1 MHEYAGPLQRVVL
14 SRTLWVMVAL
24 PLLGVAWHV
33 VLWWRRARHVS
44 GAGPT
49 EAQLSGARTVGL
61 GTAVVTAAAVVGH
74 VISLLRLDAASRA
87 MLDPVARGVAL
98 GGLEAP
104 LDLWLDGTS
113 AVECTLACAV
123 AVAAAVVLAMRP
135 AAKRGWREWTWLHL
149 ALAGAMLS
157 FLADGFAGLA
167 LGWSLSAAAAAW
179 LAGWSSPRAA
189 AVAASRGALAV
200 ASLALGAVL
209 LFWALG
215 GDWDADDYG
224 ADAPDG
230 IAAVHLEPRGGAA
243 SVTMTAPGG
252 ALTYVDDSRVPL
264 ARVPFVR
271 AALPTGSH
279 VVRVVTGAR
288 DEEAARVTLGEGDE
302 AMLVPLGPT
311 LAMHAMR
318 EELAVRDA
326 RGEAPV
332 RQALEQRVAPGGV
345 AARRGGAP
353 ALPGRG
359 GGDEQRASPGG
370 RAGAAGRGGRER
382 DAGDA
387 RTGAAAAPRAA
398 LPLGAAHRHGRRRG
412 GRGDGPRRGVA
423 RARARGDRALAGVHA
438 RGAGR
443 ARVRGARDGRRRA
456 RARRDRRG
464 GSGERGAAPPRG
476 APFGRADRA
485 RRCAGR
491 VGPREPPGALLG
503 ALIASMERWVVGA
516 VATAVAAGAALAAW
530 MVATADR
537 HVVSTPA
544 TASRRAW
551 RARGGACSRSWA
563 CRWGAS
569 CGRSWRCSPCCSC
582 ARSRAPPRGCA
593 RAGATCCRCPAARRA
608 RWSSRRGRGW
618 VGTMTVTNVGSEPL
632 IVSRVAIRGDEDDVR
647 SPARVAVRFAE
658 GAATSATLAPG
669 AAKDIVVSWMPD
681 RDPRV
686 RQAFGHVV
694 VTSTDEEAGEVAMGF
709 RVQAPTGLGWL
720 GAHALSLLVGLP
732 LLVVLAAG
740 VARSTG
746 RRDAPIVARTALAVA
761 VAEVLLALWTYARFV
776 PDVGRA
782 DGNDGFQFVERAV
795 WVRSIG
801 AEWYVGLDGVSV
813 ALVPLAAVLWL
824 VALVVARVDRRGDAY
839 AASLALLASAV
850 TAALVAL
857 ELAVLFAAWQLVL
870 VALVM
875 LVGGWGGARAE
886 HAAAKIATYGAL
898 GSASMLGAFVALSH
912 ASGPTFLV
920 DGTAAAHT
928 LAIPELARTTFAAHA
943 PIAGIP
949 FVDVAWLLLFVGVAV
964 ATPVVPLHGWL
975 PEALEEAP
983 AGAGIM
989 LAGVVTSLGP
999 YLLVRVGLAAM
1010 PEGARWAGRVD
1021 RGARRPVDGVRGSLR
1036 DGPAGPAPLR
1046 GLRDHRDRR
1055 QRDAAGHRRRSRRR
1069 GWPGRSRRIFA
1080 RGLAAAMLLGVAA
1093 AARAARAHVR
1103 VRPLRRPRHRD
1114 AGSRSAGRRWAS
1126 ATSLG
1131 LIPLPRRLLGTRLP
1145 RDARELR
1152 APPGARHR
1160 VRRRPR
1166 RHRGSPPA
1174 RRPPAP
1180 PRPRRP
1186 GVASQ
1191 QLPRTLRRP
1200 PPGRGPPRSGSPHSA
1215 RDHRAPRRPVAH
1227 AAPGLDGSG
1236 RARRHRDRAAADVRF
1251 AGSIG
1256 GFFNAEARRGR
1267 GGRGGLGVDPTDSR
1281 ERRQSPL
1288 KISALSSSLRASALK
1303 NQEMAPETDG

>member
-33 VLWWRRARHVS
+33 VLWRRRAAVA
-44 GAGPT
+44 GGGGPT
-49 EAQLSGARTVGL
+49 QAQLTGARTVGL

-74 VISLLRLDAASRA
+74 VISLLRLDAATRA

-104 LDLWLDGTS
+104 LALWMDGTS
-113 AVECTLACAV
+113 AVECTLASAV
-123 AVAAAVVLAMRP
+123 ALGAAVVLAMRP
-135 AAKRGWREWTWLHL
+135 AARRGWREWAWLHL

-179 LAGWSSPRAA
+179 LAGWSSARAA

-200 ASLALGAVL
+200 ACMTLGAVL

-230 IAAVHLEPRGGAA
+230 IAAVHLESRGGAS

-271 AALPTGSH
+271 AALPQGSH

-302 AMLVPLGPT
+302 AVLVPLGPT
-311 LAMHAMR
+311 LAMHTMR

-326 RGEAPV
+326 HGDAPV

-345 AARRGGAP
+345 AVVAA
-353 ALPGRG
+353 ALLLFL
-359 GGDEQRASPGG
+359 
-370 RAGAAGRGGRER
+370 
-382 DAGDA
+382 
-387 RTGAAAAPRAA
+387 GAAAAMNNARSPVGAPGPLVAVAA
-398 LPLGAAHRHGRRRG
+398 SVMPAMLGPALLLRLEPLFPSARHTGTVVAAVGAAMVLGAAWQALAHEGIARWLVFTLGAPG
-412 GRGDGPRRGVA
+412 GLACAALGMGGG
-423 RARARGDRALAGVHA
+423 ARGLAVIA
-438 RGAGR
+438 
-443 ARVRGARDGRRRA
+443 VL
-456 RARRDRRG
+456 
-464 GSGERGAAPPRG
+464 GAAT
-476 APFGRADRA
+476 AALHLLA
-485 RRCAGR
+485 VRRSDVPIASDDAQ
-491 VGPREPPGALLG
+491 EESALVSLPERFG

-516 VATAVAAGAALAAW
+516 VATAVAAAAALAAW

-537 HVVSTPA
+537 HVVSTPGDRVA
-544 TASRRAW
+544 
-551 RARGGACSRSWA
+551 ARV
-563 CRWGAS
+563 
-569 CGRSWRCSPCCSC
+569 
-582 ARSRAPPRGCA
+582 A
-593 RAGATCCRCPAARRA
+593 RAGRRVQPLVGMPLGRFVWAILAALAVLLVCSVARA
-608 RWSSRRGRGW
+608 APGMHSSGRIVLSLPGGVQGPLELAPGQGGW
-618 VGTMTVTNVGSEPL
+618 VGTVTVTNVGTEPL

-669 AAKDIVVSWMPD
+669 AAKDLVVSWMPD

-761 VAEVLLALWTYARFV
+761 VVEVLLALWTYARFV

-795 WVRSIG
+795 WVRSVG
-801 AEWYVGLDGVSV
+801 AEWYVGLDGVSA

-824 VALVVARVDRRGDAY
+824 VAIVVARVDRRGDAY

-857 ELAVLFAAWQLVL
+857 DLAVLFAAWQLVL

-898 GSASMLGAFVALSH
+898 GSASLLGAFVALSR

-928 LAIPELARTTFAAHA
+928 LAIPELARTTFAAQA

-1010 PEGARWAGRVD
+1010 PEGARWAGASIAALGVLSTAYAGLCAMAQHDLRRFVAYATIATGGSALLGI
-1021 RGARRPVDGVRGSLR
+1021 GAFTAQGL
-1036 DGPAGPAPLR
+1036 AGAV
-1046 GLRDHRDRR
+1046 
-1055 QRDAAGHRRRSRRR
+1055 AAL
-1069 GWPGRSRRIFA
+1069 FA

-1093 AARAARAHVR
+1093 ALAQR
-1103 VRPLRRPRHRD
+1103 VRTCALDRFGGLATETPALAVLAA
-1114 AGSRSAGRRWAS
+1114 AGL

-1131 LIPLPRRLLGTRLP
+1131 VPCLAGFWGPLLAMLGSFARHPVLATVFAVALVATAAAHLRAARLLLLGHVDPAWRRSTYLEPFGGRLPDAAPREAAALIPLAIIALLIGLWPTPLL
-1145 RDARELR
+1145 ASM
-1152 APPGARHR
+1152 AAGARD
-1160 VRRRPR
+1160 VTETVQ
-1166 RHRGSPPA
+1166 PPT
-1174 RRPPAP
+1174 
-1180 PRPRRP
+1180 
-1186 GVASQ
+1186 S
-1191 QLPRTLRRP
+1191 
-1200 PPGRGPPRSGSPHSA
+1200 SGA
-1215 RDHRAPRRPVAH
+1215 
-1227 AAPGLDGSG
+1227 AAP
-1236 RARRHRDRAAADVRF
+1236 
-1251 AGSIG
+1251 
-1256 GFFNAEARRGR
+1256 
-1267 GGRGGLGVDPTDSR
+1267 
-1281 ERRQSPL
+1281 
-1288 KISALSSSLRASALK
+1288 
-1303 NQEMAPETDG
+1303 

>member
-24 PLLGVAWHV
+24 PLLGVAWHI
-33 VLWWRRARHVS
+33 VLWRRRAAHVA
-44 GAGPT
+44 GAAPT
-49 EAQLSGARTVGL
+49 EAQLSGARTVGV

-74 VISLLRLDAASRA
+74 VISLLRLDGASRA
-87 MLDPVARGVAL
+87 MLDPVVRGVAL

-104 LDLWLDGTS
+104 LDLWMDGTS

-123 AVAAAVVLAMRP
+123 AMGAAAVLAMRP
-135 AAKRGWREWTWLHL
+135 AAQRGWREWTWLHL

-167 LGWSLSAAAAAW
+167 LGWSLSAAATAW
-179 LAGWSSPRAA
+179 LVGWSSPRAA

-215 GDWDADDYG
+215 GDWDTDDYG

-230 IAAVHLEPRGGAA
+230 IAAVHLEPRGGSA

-252 ALTYVDDSRVPL
+252 ALTYADDSRVPL

-271 AALPTGSH
+271 AALPPGSH

-302 AMLVPLGPT
+302 AVLVPLGPT

-345 AARRGGAP
+345 AVVAA
-353 ALPGRG
+353 ALLLFL
-359 GGDEQRASPGG
+359 
-370 RAGAAGRGGRER
+370 
-382 DAGDA
+382 
-387 RTGAAAAPRAA
+387 GAAAAMNNARPPAGAPGPLVAVSASVMPAMLGPALLLRLEPLFPSARHTGTVVAA
-398 LPLGAAHRHGRRRG
+398 VGAAMVLGAAWQALAHDGIARWLVFTLGAPGGLACAALGMGGG
-412 GRGDGPRRGVA
+412 GRGLA
-423 RARARGDRALAGVHA
+423 AMALV
-438 RGAGR
+438 
-443 ARVRGARDGRRRA
+443 
-456 RARRDRRG
+456 
-464 GSGERGAAPPRG
+464 GAACAALHLLAVRRSDVPI
-476 APFGRADRA
+476 APEDAQEESVLVSLPERF
-485 RRCAGR
+485 
-491 VGPREPPGALLG
+491 G

-516 VATAVAAGAALAAW
+516 IATAVAAGAALAAW

-537 HVVSTPA
+537 HVVSTPGDRVA
-544 TASRRAW
+544 
-551 RARGGACSRSWA
+551 ARV
-563 CRWGAS
+563 
-569 CGRSWRCSPCCSC
+569 
-582 ARSRAPPRGCA
+582 A
-593 RAGATCCRCPAARRA
+593 RAGRRVQPLVGMPLGRFVWAILAALAVLLVCSVARA
-608 RWSSRRGRGW
+608 APGMHSSGRIVLSLPGGAQGPLELAPGQGGW
-618 VGTMTVTNVGSEPL
+618 VGTMTVTNVGSDPL

-647 SPARVAVRFAE
+647 SPARVAVRFTE

-669 AAKDIVVSWMPD
+669 AAKDLVVSWMPD

-720 GAHALSLLVGLP
+720 GAHLLTLLVGLP
-732 LLVVLAAG
+732 LLVVLVAG
-740 VARSTG
+740 VARSAG
-746 RRDAPIVARTALAVA
+746 RRESPIVARTALAVA
-761 VAEVLLALWTYARFV
+761 VVEVLLALWAYARFV

-795 WVRSIG
+795 WVRSVG
-801 AEWYVGLDGVSV
+801 AEWYVGLDGVSA

-824 VALVVARVDRRGDAY
+824 VAIVVARVDRRGDAY

-857 ELAVLFAAWQLVL
+857 DLAVLFAAWQLVL

-898 GSASMLGAFVALSH
+898 GSASLLGAFVALSR

-964 ATPVVPLHGWL
+964 ATPIVPLHGWL

-1010 PEGARWAGRVD
+1010 PEGARWAGASIAALGVLSTAYAGLCAMAQHDLRRFVAYATIATGGSALLGI
-1021 RGARRPVDGVRGSLR
+1021 GAFTAQGL
-1036 DGPAGPAPLR
+1036 AGAV
-1046 GLRDHRDRR
+1046 
-1055 QRDAAGHRRRSRRR
+1055 AAL
-1069 GWPGRSRRIFA
+1069 FA

-1093 AARAARAHVR
+1093 ALAQR
-1103 VRPLRRPRHRD
+1103 VRTCAFDRFGGLATETPGLAALAA
-1114 AGSRSAGRRWAS
+1114 AGL

-1131 LIPLPRRLLGTRLP
+1131 VPCLAGFWGPLLAMLGSFARHPVLATVFAVALVATAAAHLRAARMLLLGHVDPAWRRSTYLEPFGGRLP
-1145 RDARELR
+1145 DAAPREAASLVPL
-1152 APPGARHR
+1152 AIIALLVGLWPTPLLASMAAGARD
-1160 VRRRPR
+1160 VTETVQ
-1166 RHRGSPPA
+1166 PP
-1174 RRPPAP
+1174 
-1180 PRPRRP
+1180 
-1186 GVASQ
+1186 
-1191 QLPRTLRRP
+1191 T
-1200 PPGRGPPRSGSPHSA
+1200 SGSP
-1215 RDHRAPRRPVAH
+1215 AP
-1227 AAPGLDGSG
+1227 
-1236 RARRHRDRAAADVRF
+1236 
-1251 AGSIG
+1251 
-1256 GFFNAEARRGR
+1256 
-1267 GGRGGLGVDPTDSR
+1267 
-1281 ERRQSPL
+1281 
-1288 KISALSSSLRASALK
+1288 
-1303 NQEMAPETDG
+1303 